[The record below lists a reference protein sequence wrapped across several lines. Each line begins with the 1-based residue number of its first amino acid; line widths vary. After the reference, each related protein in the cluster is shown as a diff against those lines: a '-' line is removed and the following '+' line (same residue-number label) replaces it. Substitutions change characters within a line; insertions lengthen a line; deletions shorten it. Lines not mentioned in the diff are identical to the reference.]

1 MRISSYGKTSQKC
14 PYDKLPKKKFS
25 SGHTTHSFIAIGC
38 TFFFFLTLG
47 IKFMIFNFPFDFILF
62 LLFCGTVVKLYKKD
76 AEVNKK
82 KIWTKNKAIYIKI
95 TFYCIVF
102 WDF

>member
-1 MRISSYGKTSQKC
+1 MARQAKNAPMISYLKKSLVVDTRHILS
-14 PYDKLPKKKFS
+14 LPLVA
-25 SGHTTHSFIAIGC
+25 H
-38 TFFFFLTLG
+38 FFFFLTLG